1 MVNADVSMIERVVT
15 NLLDNAMRH
24 TPGGGEIR
32 LAVWQENEQL
42 QVEVSDSGAGVDAS
56 LRDDL
61 FQRPSAL
68 NTQAS
73 RENRGGLGLLIVKRM
88 LELHGGG
95 IRLMESAS
103 GARFRFFVPL

>member
-1 MVNADVSMIERVVT
+1 M
-15 NLLDNAMRH
+15 
-24 TPGGGEIR
+24 P
-32 LAVWQENEQL
+32 
-42 QVEVSDSGAGVDAS
+42 

-68 NTQAS
+68 STQAS
-73 RENRGGLGLLIVKRM
+73 REDRGGLGLLIVKRM

-95 IRLMESAS
+95 IRLVESVS

>member
-1 MVNADVSMIERVVT
+1 M
-15 NLLDNAMRH
+15 
-24 TPGGGEIR
+24 
-32 LAVWQENEQL
+32 AVWQENEQL
-42 QVEVSDSGAGVDAS
+42 QVEVADSGAGIDAA
-56 LRDDL
+56 LRDGL

-68 NTQAS
+68 NPQAS

-95 IRLMESAS
+95 IRLMDSVS

>member
-1 MVNADVSMIERVVT
+1 MKRPNQP
-15 NLLDNAMRH
+15 LL
-24 TPGGGEIR
+24 ISS
-32 LAVWQENEQL
+32 LAL
-42 QVEVSDSGAGVDAS
+42 RD

-68 NTQAS
+68 SAQAS
-73 RENRGGLGLLIVKRM
+73 REDRGGLGLLSVKRM

-95 IRLMESAS
+95 IRLVESVS

>member
-1 MVNADVSMIERVVT
+1 MIERVVT

-24 TPGGGEIR
+24 TPAGGDIR
-32 LAVWQENEQL
+32 LAVWQENQQL
-42 QVEVSDSGAGVDAS
+42 QVEVTDSGPGIAAA
-56 LRDDL
+56 LRDEL

-68 NTQAS
+68 SQQAS

-95 IRLMESAS
+95 IYLMEAAS
-103 GARFRFFVPL
+103 GARFRFYVPL

>member
-1 MVNADVSMIERVVT
+1 MKPGIRIRKICSLDVYKR
-15 NLLDNAMRH
+15 
-24 TPGGGEIR
+24 
-32 LAVWQENEQL
+32 Q
-42 QVEVSDSGAGVDAS
+42 GVDAA

-68 NTQAS
+68 SAQAS
-73 RENRGGLGLLIVKRM
+73 REDRGGLGLLIVKRM

-95 IRLMESAS
+95 IRLVESVS

>member
-1 MVNADVSMIERVVT
+1 
-15 NLLDNAMRH
+15 MRH

-42 QVEVSDSGAGVDAS
+42 QVEVSDSGTGVDAS